1 MAQTLAGIQ
10 EKIAEVEAAIS
21 KTVTAQSYGKGDK
34 SVQRAQL
41 AELQTMLSSLRR
53 DEAIFEARA
62 NGSKTGLL
70 TAAFH

>member
-10 EKIAEVEAAIS
+10 AKIAEVEAAIS

-41 AELQTMLSSLRR
+41 AELQAMLSSLRR
-53 DEAIFEARA
+53 DEAIFQAQA